1 MAAANKNLLDEAFTS
16 WYNSAASALTGKPT
30 PGSNEA
36 IQAEITKAT
45 LQRELNDLKKN
56 PNDPQAQ
63 QQFMSR
69 ARQLQDLQLRGAAA
83 QQALNMQSLGAP
95 TLLDARTRLTDESI
109 RQGQAA
115 TQNEINL
122 FDTKSQRQRDILAD
136 ITGQEL
142 KLADRDAATVDKVLS
157 YYSSAQD
164 KNLAAQAE
172 ARRPNFGNIAGLLGS
187 LGLAAASLFG

>member
-95 TLLDARTRLTDESI
+95 TLLDARARLTDESI

-142 KLADRDAATVDKVLS
+142 KLADHDAATVDKVLS